1 VSARAGRARQF
12 LLFLLAGGVAAL
24 ANFASRIALSLVMPY
39 VPAIVLA
46 YLIGMTTA
54 FALNRAFVFTGAASP
69 IAQQAWRFALVNLA
83 AVAQTLAISLL
94 LARWALP
101 ALGIV
106 AHAET
111 LAHAVGVVVP
121 VFTSYF
127 GHRHFSF
134 AAARERGA

>member
-1 VSARAGRARQF
+1 VIGRQF
-12 LLFLLAGGVAAL
+12 LLFLLAGGIAAL
-24 ANFASRIALSLVMPY
+24 VNFGSRIGLSHVMPY
-39 VPAIVLA
+39 VPAIVVA
-46 YLIGMTTA
+46 YLIGMATA
-54 FALNRAFVFTGAASP
+54 FALNRAFVFTGAANP
-69 IAQQAWRFALVNLA
+69 VAQQAWRFALVNLA
-83 AVAQTLAISLL
+83 AVAQTVVISLL

-134 AAARERGA
+134 AGKRAGPES